1 MPSDPERDEDGG
13 LAEARG
19 DVPLPPDEVAGLLVS
34 VYQGLLKAQGY
45 AIALIRETEE
55 RSASSEAGHL
65 AGEDLPLLVESERRY
80 NERLAFWQRVAEPSQ
95 EA

>member
-1 MPSDPERDEDGG
+1 MPSDPGRDEDGG
-13 LAEARG
+13 LLEARG

-55 RSASSEAGHL
+55 RSAPSEAGHL
-65 AGEDLPLLVESERRY
+65 AREDLPLLVENERRY
-80 NERLAFWQRVAEPSQ
+80 NDRLAFWRRVAELPE